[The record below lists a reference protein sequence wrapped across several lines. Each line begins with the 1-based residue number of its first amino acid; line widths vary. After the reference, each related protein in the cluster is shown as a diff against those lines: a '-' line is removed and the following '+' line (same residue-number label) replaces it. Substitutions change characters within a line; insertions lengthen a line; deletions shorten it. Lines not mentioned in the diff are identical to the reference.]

1 MNQYEIR
8 SQKTSD
14 PDRIYY
20 LYFKKL
26 VADSA
31 RGIKIDAEALKSLE
45 LITK

>member
-1 MNQYEIR
+1 MNQQKIR

-14 PDRIYY
+14 ANRIYY
-20 LYFKKL
+20 LYFEKF

-45 LITK
+45 LIMK